1 MAGDKCIKSCG
12 VCPVS
17 TLWYLFEGPRSTIIA
32 MAQIREH
39 KFGDVGTFTL
49 RALGLWMVVL
59 VMYDFLKYMNSE
71 CLDANGNCMSK
82 PAEPQ

>member
-1 MAGDKCIKSCG
+1 M
-12 VCPVS
+12 
-17 TLWYLFEGPRSTIIA
+17 T
-32 MAQIREH
+32 QIREH

-49 RALGLWMVVL
+49 RALGLWIVVPVIYSL
-59 VMYDFLKYMNSE
+59 PKYMNFE